1 MAGRANIVYSLMN
14 KGIIPTNLVGWMR
27 NIFSKALGLHGNPAY
42 CYIAIVSMLAKSG
55 RISYRDLI
63 SALLVKTESGSYRK
77 MSASSLLKMTQTS
90 YLEGLIAAIF
100 KKKQVTMR
108 VSKVVEREEIFF
120 KNSAL
125 YKIRDY
131 ASLDNRKYLPQLEA
145 ITQRLFPYAH
155 FSPVEYSGM
164 TGDERPVFLDKFK
177 HQRNEIEQICY
188 LIHRLIFVNEEN
200 QIREDM
206 TKLRDSLKPRGKGLP
221 SYQTDIEF

>member
-1 MAGRANIVYSLMN
+1 
-14 KGIIPTNLVGWMR
+14 MR

-90 YLEGLIAAIF
+90 YLEGLIASIF

-108 VSKVVEREEIFF
+108 VSKVIEREEIFF

-131 ASLDNRKYLPQLEA
+131 ASLDNRKYLTQLES
-145 ITQRLFPYAH
+145 ITERLFPYAH
-155 FSPVEYSGM
+155 FAPVEYSGL
-164 TGDERPVFLDKFK
+164 TGLERPVFLDKFK